1 MGFARIMR
9 STLCSKD
16 IRLRFITTFLL
27 IFSFSTF
34 ATASEFNKPW
44 RDQNRAL
51 VIDAYEYNPIDWNEL
66 VTNKRIVGFINKASD
81 GVSPLYSANCQ
92 GDETERK
99 LCSVKW
105 KRFAVVKELYHTRR
119 QLAKALGL
127 KWGAY
132 HLGRPGNP
140 VAQADHF
147 LDFAR
152 PEPDELVVID
162 IEGNDPEKWMSLK
175 EAERFARRI
184 HQRIGRYPMLYTNG
198 STADFIAANRKD
210 YALLSRLPLWYARYK
225 PNIGAHFPEGHWKT
239 YDLWQFAAN
248 INCRKKS
255 RCPYKTAGTPWDID
269 INVSPLTPEELA
281 KAWPFGELI
290 TPLPDDD
297 AEPLYAAVNP
307 LFYATADDVPPTEF
321 AKVIIPE
328 IMISAI
334 EAPLPLAQVP
344 LPSQPPKRRHWAT
357 KLTFVSSVDLA
368 TEGGIIFEINRQVL
382 NALSPQK
389 ELPLLSYAGLF
400 SEAPKIDTQI
410 YHVAIDPMKTASIT
424 AIDEAALPALALPV
438 KAPFVPAPPTYAP

>member
-1 MGFARIMR
+1 M
-9 STLCSKD
+9 
-16 IRLRFITTFLL
+16 RFITTLLL
-27 IFSFSTF
+27 ICSFNAF
-34 ATASEFNKPW
+34 AFASEFNRPW
-44 RDQNRAL
+44 RDNSRAL

-81 GVSPLYSANCQ
+81 GVSPLYAGNCR
-92 GDETERK
+92 GNDTERR

-147 LDFAR
+147 LDFAD
-152 PEPDELVVID
+152 PQPDELVVID

-198 STADFIAANRKD
+198 STADFIAANREK
-210 YALLSRLPLWYARYK
+210 YSLLSRLPLWYARYK
-225 PNIGAHFPEGHWKT
+225 PNISSHFPEGNWKS

-281 KAWPFGELI
+281 KAWPFDELI
-290 TPLPDDD
+290 TPLPEDN
-297 AEPLYAAVNP
+297 AAPLYASKNP
-307 LFYATADDVPPTEF
+307 LFYATADDLPPTEF

-328 IMISAI
+328 ITIAAI
-334 EAPLPLAQVP
+334 ESKLELTRVP
-344 LPSQPPKRRHWAT
+344 LPSQPPKRRHWAS
-357 KLTFVSSVDLA
+357 KVEFVDSVDLV
-368 TEGGIIFEINRQVL
+368 TEEGITFEINRQVL
-382 NALSPQK
+382 HTLTSKK
-389 ELPLLSYAGLF
+389 ELPLLSYVGLF
-400 SEAPKIDTQI
+400 TQAPDIDTKP
-410 YHVAIDPMKTASIT
+410 VETDIDLVITTAVPVKIM
-424 AIDEAALPALALPV
+424 DQWPVLALPL
-438 KAPFVPAPPTYAP
+438 KAPFVPSSPTHAP